1 MESLQKSETA
11 LVESVQ
17 KRFTKSLFI
26 MKGLQY
32 SERLKLLN
40 AESLEMRR
48 LKFDLFMYYKII
60 FNLTD
65 VPTDEFFILKNGITR
80 NNGLCIS
87 LNKFHYNAER
97 YYFRNRCVNVWN
109 SLPNYVV
116 NSACLNDFKRSLS
129 VIDLS
134 RFLKNRYD
142 IGNFNNWNNI
152 LLYMVYSIVCLIFY
166 IWWLIVYF

>member
-1 MESLQKSETA
+1 L
-11 LVESVQ
+11 
-17 KRFTKSLFI
+17 
-26 MKGLQY
+26 
-32 SERLKLLN
+32 
-40 AESLEMRR
+40 
-48 LKFDLFMYYKII
+48 
-60 FNLTD
+60 
-65 VPTDEFFILKNGITR
+65 PTDEFFTFKNCITR

-97 YYFRNRCVNVWN
+97 YYFINKCVNVWN

-142 IGNFNNWNNI
+142 IGNFNNWNKI
-152 LLYMVYSIVCLIFY
+152 LLYSLCNCRPQLLHLTISRGFLIMLFFIRSSIRPIHCVCVQFGRYYSPEYVSATTVWPLLPFARIPHDF
-166 IWWLIVYF
+166 IWMNTCIIMLCDKQNK